1 MWRKRYSYE
10 IISYKEK
17 MKTYVSL
24 LGFDTSQFFTLIVK
38 YGIEKNDRIVL
49 IKPQDESDRRGQKA
63 VREIE
68 DIAAKIDISFKVN
81 VHKVNHLDFDSM
93 LLSMIGLLDN
103 LEGEII
109 ANISGGSR
117 DVLLA
122 FSIACMTKAEKISK
136 VTNYSDIDHE
146 LREIS
151 LPHIVYGLDEKLNML
166 LKDIAKNEPTIA
178 SEIADRLQIS
188 ESTISRNLNKLKDL
202 KAVDVDSK
210 GKIKYISTTT
220 TGKIFLKINK

>member
-1 MWRKRYSYE
+1 
-10 IISYKEK
+10 